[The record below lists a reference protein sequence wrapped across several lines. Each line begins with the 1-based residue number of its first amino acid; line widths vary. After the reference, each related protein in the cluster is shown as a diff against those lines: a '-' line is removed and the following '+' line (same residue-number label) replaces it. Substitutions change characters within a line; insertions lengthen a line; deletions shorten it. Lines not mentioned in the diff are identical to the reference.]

1 MKTPYKPSPLWRQIL
16 DPLLVWVAFIAIL
29 ALWPLVQALWLLGIA
44 GWFIY
49 AVVTRKQTLAK
60 AANARRPASRISA
73 AVWEVQQRRPQPA
86 NAIRHTG
93 RRPQRR
99 RP

>member
-1 MKTPYKPSPLWRQIL
+1 MRQHLRRLWHLVRPLRM
-16 DPLLVWVAFIAIL
+16 PLALAVIL
-29 ALWPLVQALWLLGIA
+29 AAWPLFQLLWLLGIA
-44 GWFIY
+44 GLFIY
-49 AVVTRKQTLAK
+49 AIATRKQTLAK

-73 AVWEVQQRRPQPA
+73 AVWEVQQRRPPA

>member
-1 MKTPYKPSPLWRQIL
+1 MKQHLRRLWHLVRPLRM
-16 DPLLVWVAFIAIL
+16 PLAFVVIL

-44 GWFIY
+44 GWLIY
-49 AVVTRKQTLAK
+49 AIATRNQVPAK
-60 AANARRPASRISA
+60 AANARRPVSRISA
-73 AVWEVQQRRPQPA
+73 AVWEVQQRRPPA